1 MGKTILELF
10 QTKPLTQGP
19 FVGQT
24 AEVAYA
30 VRDFKKE
37 TPLSGPSPLL
47 NSTGFALANIARRNL
62 SIKNGESLFEQET
75 TGIRII
81 RLGAIPVIYGTDL
94 LRITQRTTNV
104 LDAMKSASNGGAV
117 ADAGLV
123 GNALNKAKEGASKFA
138 SKLGIEFPEKM
149 IPSRIVL
156 NDTFKNGLESKTPET
171 LARIKKD
178 AAGNLVGKF
187 LAKNVSGTPTQIG
200 NAVVGGAIKGAK
212 SAVRKQLFGSRTEA
226 GQNLAKTARKEDA
239 VDYSSKTKYSKTVD
253 ATNDD
258 IKGRN
263 DLVNLKSKVAELYE
277 VLPPIGYKK
286 TSRTPTFPLKL
297 KEPYTE
303 NKNLGE
309 SEPIDRNDLSAEL
322 FARRSNYE
330 RTGSAATQIP
340 TFPNRNNKNKY
351 FYDSNN
357 QQRYAYT
364 GISNFSDDNIRD
376 VVITGAERGIN
387 NGADAIN
394 AYDVGQNDERNIIDF
409 ITLKFDTTQFRATI
423 TGLTE
428 TFSPSWDSNKF
439 IGSPFNYY
447 TYSGI
452 ERSVSFNFKVFSL
465 NIEEH
470 NKAWNKLQY
479 LAKKTYPIGYA
490 AFGVVAPIIDFT
502 MTDLYSRKKSFI
514 ESLSFTID
522 DNYPWEVFVEGLRL
536 PHIIDV
542 AITLKFIEQR
552 GDEAKLYDF
561 ENLTNLPSV
570 KRASKGEDQKIKEKP
585 IAN

>member
-10 QTKPLTQGP
+10 QTKPLNQGP

-37 TPLSGPSPLL
+37 NPISTSFPLL
-47 NSTGFALANIARRNL
+47 NSTGFALANVARRNL
-62 SIKNGESLFEQET
+62 SIRKRETFIEQET

-81 RLGAIPVIYGTDL
+81 RLGAIPVIYGTEIG
-94 LRITQRTTNV
+94 RITQRTTNV
-104 LDAMKSASNGGAV
+104 LDIMKSASNGGEV
-117 ADAGLV
+117 ANAGLV

-138 SKLGIEFPEKM
+138 SKLGIEFPQKL
-149 IPSRIVL
+149 IPSRIATNEKFL
-156 NDTFKNGLESKTPET
+156 KAEESDTMSI
-171 LARIKKD
+171 LAEIQRD
-178 AAGNLVGKF
+178 GAGNLAGKF
-187 LAKNVSGTPTQIG
+187 LAKNVKGTPKQIG
-200 NAVVGGAIKGAK
+200 NALVGGAIRGAK
-212 SAVRKQLFGSRTEA
+212 GAVRKQLFGATTQA
-226 GQNLAKTARKEDA
+226 GQNLANKKEGSS
-239 VDYSSKTKYSKTVD
+239 DYSSKSRYSEVVKPRNEQISRRFDLSLFKVKLEDEIKANPTKYIDGGPWFPGWSLKPKT
-253 ATNDD
+253 
-258 IKGRN
+258 
-263 DLVNLKSKVAELYE
+263 
-277 VLPPIGYKK
+277 
-286 TSRTPTFPLKL
+286 
-297 KEPYTE
+297 PYTE

-309 SEPIDRNDLSAEL
+309 SEPIDRNDLSSEL
-322 FARRSNYE
+322 FARRSNYAI
-330 RTGSAATQIP
+330 TGSAATQIP

-357 QQRYAYT
+357 QQRYAYAA
-364 GISNFSDDNIRD
+364 ISNFSDDNIRD
-376 VVITGAERGIN
+376 IILTGEKRGIN
-387 NGADAIN
+387 SGADAIN
-394 AYDVGQNDERNIIDF
+394 AYDVGQNDEQHIIDF
-409 ITLKFDTTQFRATI
+409 ITLKFDTTQFRATV

-439 IGSPFNYY
+439 VGSPFNYY
-447 TYSGI
+447 TYTGI

-465 NIEEH
+465 NIQEH
-470 NKAWNKLQY
+470 NNAWNKLQY

-490 AFGVVAPIIDFT
+490 DYGVVAPIIDFT